1 MEFKKRN
8 VKLFILS
15 GKARSG
21 KDYAFEVIKKYYS
34 DKKVINIS
42 FGHYIKD
49 YAKRVSNW
57 DGSEETKPREL
68 LQSLG
73 IELVK
78 NRIDNKLFIRRL
90 LEDILVF
97 SYFYDI
103 IVVTDARLVDEI
115 EELKKNYPD
124 SICIRI
130 NRDIDNGLSENEK
143 KHLTEVALD
152 NYSNFDYVVE
162 NDNQKSLEE
171 EIIKILKEV
180 NRWIK

>member
-1 MEFKKRN
+1 MEFNKRN
-8 VKLFILS
+8 IKLFVLS

-21 KDYAFEVIKKYYS
+21 KDFALDIIKKYYA
-34 DKKVINIS
+34 DKKVIGIS

-49 YAKRVSNW
+49 YAIRVSDW
-57 DGSEETKPREL
+57 DGREETKPREL

-78 NRIDNKLFIRRL
+78 EKIDASLFIRRL

-115 EELKKNYPD
+115 EALKEKYPE
-124 SICIRI
+124 SISIRI
-130 NRDIDNGLSENEK
+130 NRDFDNGLRESEK
-143 KHLTEVALD
+143 KHLTEIALD
-152 NYSNFDYVVE
+152 NYNKFDYVVSN
-162 NDNQKSLEE
+162 NDQESFEK

-180 NRWIK
+180 

>member
-1 MEFKKRN
+1 MELKKRSI
-8 VKLFILS
+8 KLFILS

-21 KDYAFEVIKKYYS
+21 KDTAYEVIKEYYS
-34 DKKVINIS
+34 NKKVIGVS

-49 YAKRVSNW
+49 YAKRVSDW

-78 NRIDNKLFIRRL
+78 NKIDDKLFIRRL

-115 EELKKNYPD
+115 ETLKEKYPD
-124 SICIRI
+124 SISIRI
-130 NRDIDNGLSENEK
+130 NRNADNGLKESEK
-143 KHLTEVALD
+143 KHVTEIALD
-152 NYSNFDYVVE
+152 NYSKFDYIIQ
-162 NDNQKSLEE
+162 NDDQESLKE
-171 EIIKILKEV
+171 EIIHILEEV
-180 NRWIK
+180 

>member
-1 MEFKKRN
+1 MEFEKRKF
-8 VKLFILS
+8 KLFVLS

-21 KDYAFEVIKKYYS
+21 KDTAYEIIKKYYS
-34 DKKVINIS
+34 DKKTIDIS

-57 DGSEETKPREL
+57 DGREETKPREL

-73 IELVK
+73 IELIK
-78 NRIDNKLFIRRL
+78 NQIDDKLFIRRL

-115 EELKKNYPD
+115 ETLKEKYPD
-124 SICIRI
+124 LISIRI
-130 NRDIDNGLSENEK
+130 NRDFDNGLKESEK
-143 KHLTEVALD
+143 KHITEVALD
-152 NYSNFDYVVE
+152 NYDKFDYVI
-162 NDNQKSLEE
+162 DNITEKELEE
-171 EIIKILKEV
+171 EILRVLNEV
-180 NRWIK
+180 